1 MIWINVEGTLQ
12 EATPTVMVKNRYS
25 RPQTVALIDVEKKF
39 RKRYRDNQSDDWK
52 LSLQGVL
59 VL

>member
-12 EATPTVMVKNRYS
+12 EATPTVMVKNCYS